1 MKVIGID
8 NKEYIWYLVGYATTE
23 EEFKSEPHLVAR
35 RLLHEMFPSDRILE
49 EVPIPSTA
57 LRADFYLPQRKLM
70 VEVQGRQHY
79 EYVRF
84 FHNNPLGFAQSKK
97 RDDTKRHFCEL
108 NKITLVELNGDDSVN
123 WRNTINA
130 AC

>member
-8 NKEYIWYLVGYATTE
+8 NKQYIWYLVGYTTTGD
-23 EEFKSEPHLVAR
+23 EFKSEPHLAAR

-70 VEVQGRQHY
+70 IEVQGRQHY

-97 RDDTKRHFCEL
+97 RDGAKHRFCEL